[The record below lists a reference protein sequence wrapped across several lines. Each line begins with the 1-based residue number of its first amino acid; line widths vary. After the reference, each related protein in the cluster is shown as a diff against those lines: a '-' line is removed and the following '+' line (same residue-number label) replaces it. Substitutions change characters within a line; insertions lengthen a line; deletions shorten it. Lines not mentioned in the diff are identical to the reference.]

1 MLFFNLWLSNQINSS
16 LDSACCVVAF
26 DCVVVV
32 SQSVSEMG
40 VSPGVDLPVPSA
52 NLRWVI
58 SRKAQLIAALDA
70 GWLSLEEACSRYSL
84 TSEEII
90 SWRSRMIRH
99 GMRGLRATGIQQY
112 TPDWPRASH
121 S

>member
-1 MLFFNLWLSNQINSS
+1 MY
-16 LDSACCVVAF
+16 VVQAF

-32 SQSVSEMG
+32 SQSVSDQALYAG
-40 VSPGVDLPVPSA
+40 VELPVPSA

-90 SWRSRMIRH
+90 SWRSRMMRH

-112 TPDWPRASH
+112 TPDWPRAQS

>member
-1 MLFFNLWLSNQINSS
+1 
-16 LDSACCVVAF
+16 
-26 DCVVVV
+26 
-32 SQSVSEMG
+32 MG
-40 VSPGVDLPVPSA
+40 VSSGVDLPVPSA

>member
-1 MLFFNLWLSNQINSS
+1 M
-16 LDSACCVVAF
+16 
-26 DCVVVV
+26 VVV
-32 SQSVSEMG
+32 SQSVSDQAVRG
-40 VSPGVDLPVPSA
+40 GVDLPVPSA

-84 TSEEII
+84 TAEEII
-90 SWRSRMIRH
+90 SWRSRMMRH
-99 GMRGLRATGIQQY
+99 GLRGLRATGIQQY
-112 TPDWPRASH
+112 TPDWPRAQS